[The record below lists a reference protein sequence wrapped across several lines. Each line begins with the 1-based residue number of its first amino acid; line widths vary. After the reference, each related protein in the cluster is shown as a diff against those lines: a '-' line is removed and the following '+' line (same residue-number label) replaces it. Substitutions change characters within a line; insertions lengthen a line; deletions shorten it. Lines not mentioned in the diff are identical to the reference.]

1 MSDLALKNLKKELE
15 AIGHPMHPFSENS
28 AAFRSIAE
36 HVDALSSRLDKLERD
51 LTTLAGADVPS
62 SEGVD
67 LEGESMTADYNAI
80 RDDADDD
87 RPWREAAEACCKK
100 LCISTDPK
108 ISTSAK
114 GNLLCVESAIEQ
126 AVAETNQNAI
136 ATTYALQ
143 ETHLADLGKVTKERD
158 GLKEQNEELY
168 SSATKFMVGSED
180 QREEIDELKA
190 KLADATE
197 HEGMTCVRCMY
208 CQKIIAR
215 YKSCGT
221 EEWPNEEAIKHH
233 QTCAKSPF
241 RKERDALREQ
251 NERLR
256 AWLKETSGCDHA
268 LLTFP
273 MRVIKKKIA
282 DRDRLKAEVE
292 RLKAAKPKVVRLTR
306 DEIESCWRANLKQK
320 SYTNP
325 TATIDAILALQNK
338 KAAEVE
344 GGAE

>member
-1 MSDLALKNLKKELE
+1 MSDLTLKNLKKELE

-67 LEGESMTADYNAI
+67 LEGEAMTPDYEAMREEAEEEPRAKLVTGDSPVELSECGARNLAWALGN

-241 RKERDALREQ
+241 RKERDAL
-251 NERLR
+251 
-256 AWLKETSGCDHA
+256 
-268 LLTFP
+268 
-273 MRVIKKKIA
+273 
-282 DRDRLKAEVE
+282 KAEMA
-292 RLKAAKPKVVRLTR
+292 RLKAA
-306 DEIESCWRANLKQK
+306 EA
-320 SYTNP
+320 
-325 TATIDAILALQNK
+325 
-338 KAAEVE
+338 E
-344 GGAE
+344 GGVVDIFPTEGKRGQYTVHFREP